1 MFEYAAKSKESEVF
15 IAENYCQL
23 ECVDGEPLFVCY
35 VCDEGFDSKAEI
47 TQHIEEKHESLMN
60 DDTSEGV

>member
-1 MFEYAAKSKESEVF
+1 MF

-35 VCDEGFDSKAEI
+35 FCDEGFDSKAQI